1 MSIIIGALGS
11 IIGYLGA
18 EAATESFF
26 ERLLWPERFY
36 NDTHPYVLFILSIC
50 LPMAGPLHGAALE
63 SLDTFRKN
71 GLYLGMRRGNMLGTT
86 FFHDT
91 ETKYYQLK
99 GPNTN
104 EKGDAKESRNGFW
117 VQVLREVKC
126 RNRAARLAP
135 QDLTDPATDEIPP
148 YRSMQLVH
156 HLRLHYA
163 TDADHA
169 AVAKP
174 FKTYW
179 LTCYLLVPLV
189 LKLIALFVRV
199 RRDSI
204 LDDKEN
210 TEGHPESEDELY
222 EIEDPTHGFAII
234 QGPPSV
240 VLQFFRHYGHPT
252 RDSGAAGRRNRA
264 RELLSM
270 ILIYLFVLY
279 FPAGLIS
286 SLWMPSNVQ
295 LLWLSFQVYSI
306 LAMHVVRIVG
316 WDQCGRT
323 EARVARHLE
332 QRRRV
337 WLRRPDGL
345 GIVAWLETI
354 DVPNVDSA
362 KREVDAIVRDHF
374 RNRQAPWGRLQQL
387 MENIRRT
394 SLGMSIKNGPQ
405 TIELGRNLG
414 QNWFKSVKT

>member
-1 MSIIIGALGS
+1 M
-11 IIGYLGA
+11 
-18 EAATESFF
+18 
-26 ERLLWPERFY
+26 
-36 NDTHPYVLFILSIC
+36 
-50 LPMAGPLHGAALE
+50 
-63 SLDTFRKN
+63 
-71 GLYLGMRRGNMLGTT
+71 
-86 FFHDT
+86 
-91 ETKYYQLK
+91 
-99 GPNTN
+99 
-104 EKGDAKESRNGFW
+104 
-117 VQVLREVKC
+117 
-126 RNRAARLAP
+126 
-135 QDLTDPATDEIPP
+135 
-148 YRSMQLVH
+148 
-156 HLRLHYA
+156 
-163 TDADHA
+163 
-169 AVAKP
+169 
-174 FKTYW
+174 
-179 LTCYLLVPLV
+179 PLV

-394 SLGMSIKNGPQ
+394 SLGMSISMR
-405 TIELGRNLG
+405 TNL
-414 QNWFKSVKT
+414 SVLAHRFWQPSSHRQIFRCSIVQ

>member
-36 NDTHPYVLFILSIC
+36 NDTHPYALFVLSIC

-91 ETKYYQLK
+91 ETKYYQMK

-135 QDLTDPATDEIPP
+135 QDLTDPTTDEIPP

-156 HLRLHYA
+156 HLNLHYA
-163 TDADHA
+163 TDEDHAGENAIQITEASVTWRTVLGTILSELPSIAIAITA

-204 LDDKEN
+204 LNDKEN
-210 TEGHPESEDELY
+210 TEGRPESEDELY
-222 EIEDPTHGFAII
+222 EIEDPTHGFAIV

-252 RDSGAAGRRNRA
+252 RDSGAAGRRDRA

-270 ILIYLFVLY
+270 VLIYLFVLY

-316 WDQCGRT
+316 WDNCGRT

-374 RNRQAPWGRLQQL
+374 RNRQAP
-387 MENIRRT
+387 
-394 SLGMSIKNGPQ
+394 
-405 TIELGRNLG
+405 
-414 QNWFKSVKT
+414 